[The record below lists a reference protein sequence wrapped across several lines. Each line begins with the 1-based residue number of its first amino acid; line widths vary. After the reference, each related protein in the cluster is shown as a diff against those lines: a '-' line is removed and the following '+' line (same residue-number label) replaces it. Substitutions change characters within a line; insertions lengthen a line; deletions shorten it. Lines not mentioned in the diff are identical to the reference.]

1 MATETSSPGIWE
13 TFKESP
19 LAVKTVLGGVFINK
33 VGGFLNIFIV
43 LFMTAQGYSAAQA
56 AIAFGVYGGG
66 NVVGVLI
73 GGALADRLGPRG
85 ATMLSMGGSAVLIAA
100 LLYLPNYPLLIV
112 AVAVVGAVSQ
122 VYRPASAT
130 LLSELTSEERQVMT
144 FAMYRFGL
152 NLGTTAAPLIGFG
165 LYELGDQNFT
175 LVFWG
180 EAFVALAYAVLAY
193 FALPAKKQKA
203 VGEEDADEAPTGS
216 YADLFKDRKYLVYL
230 VGAFLNGVVYVQYLA
245 TLPLDVVASGVPIFW
260 YTVAVAINGGA
271 VILFELAVTKVSQ
284 KLPFKLVVGTCYAM
298 IGVGVAVYAL
308 PLGPA
313 VILIG
318 TLLWTMGE
326 IFGAPVVF
334 AYPGMAG
341 PNHLRGRYIGSF
353 QFMYGLGAAVG
364 PVVGGLLFVAL
375 GHAMWPVI
383 AISGLLA
390 AVCGSYAVA
399 NRPKGETA
407 EVAAP
412 VVADAEEVS
421 DEVAAEP
428 VESK

>member
-1 MATETSSPGIWE
+1 MTTETKSAHSPGVWE
-13 TFKESP
+13 TFKEAP
-19 LAVKTVLGGVFINK
+19 LAVKTVLAGVFINK

-43 LFMTAQGYSAAQA
+43 LFMTAQGYSASQA
-56 AIAFGVYGGG
+56 AIALGVYGGG

-85 ATMLSMGGSAVLIAA
+85 ATVLSMGGSAVLIAA
-100 LLYLPNYPLLIV
+100 LLYLPNYALLIV
-112 AVAVVGAVSQ
+112 AVAAVGAVSQ

-130 LLSELTSEERQVMT
+130 LLAELTPEERQVMT

-165 LYELGDQNFT
+165 LYKLGDQNFS

-180 EAFVALAYAVLAY
+180 EAFVALGYAVFAY
-193 FALPAKKQKA
+193 LLLPAKKKKEA
-203 VGEEDADEAPTGS
+203 GSSVAAEEETGS

-230 VGAFLNGVVYVQYLA
+230 VGAFLNGVVYVQYIS

-260 YTVAVAINGGA
+260 YTFAVAVNGGA

-284 KLPFKLVVGTCYAM
+284 KLPFKLVVGVCYAM

-313 VILIG
+313 VIIIG

-341 PNHLRGRYIGSF
+341 PDHLRGRYIGSF

-364 PVVGGLLFVAL
+364 PVIGGLLFVQL
-375 GHAMWPVI
+375 GHAVWPVI
-383 AISGLLA
+383 AVSGFLA
-390 AVCGSYAVA
+390 AVCGVYAVA
-399 NRPKGETA
+399 NRPKGESEA
-407 EVAAP
+407 EVPAP
-412 VVADAEEVS
+412 VVVDPEEA
-421 DEVAAEP
+421 AAER